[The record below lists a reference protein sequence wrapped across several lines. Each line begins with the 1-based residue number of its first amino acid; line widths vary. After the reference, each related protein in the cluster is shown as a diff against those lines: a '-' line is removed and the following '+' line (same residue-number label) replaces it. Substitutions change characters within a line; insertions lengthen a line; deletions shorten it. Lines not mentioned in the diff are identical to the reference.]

1 MAKFKILTA
10 ALAVLL
16 AGCAQNAPVQQEQP
30 EEEKVIIEK
39 DREVSFLAA
48 GDNLIHGL
56 IYYSGDQG
64 DGSYSF
70 DRMYERVSDEIS
82 SADIAY
88 LNQETICGGTQ
99 LGLQSYPT
107 FNSPY
112 EILDSVAA
120 AGFDWISTSS
130 NHSMDVGEEGILS
143 QLSHLEELPQLIQ
156 TGTNAS
162 ADEAKEY
169 KVIEKN
175 GVKIGLLSY
184 TYGLN
189 GFALPDGKEY
199 LVNLIDEDRIREDMK
214 ALNQI
219 SDVQVVSMH
228 WGVEYQFEENE
239 EQRALAQLL
248 SDEGA
253 DVIIGTHPHVLQPM
267 EVLKGEE
274 GNETLVMYSLGNF
287 VSAQDVNSRMLGG
300 MAKCTLVYHPSDKSV
315 SFKNICFEPTVMYF
329 DPSGTDVQVYPL
341 SEYTDDTGAS
351 HYLSAYGQDMSKQYF
366 IDLVKEIMG
375 NTVELVY

>member
-143 QLSHLEELPQLIQ
+143 QLSHLEELLQLIQ

-300 MAKCTLVYHPSDKSV
+300 MAKWTLVYHPSDKSV

>member
-48 GDNLIHGL
+48 GDNLVHGL

-70 DRMYERVSDEIS
+70 DRMYERISDEIS

-214 ALNQI
+214 ELNQI

-300 MAKCTLVYHPSDKSV
+300 MAKWTLVYHPSDKSV

>member
-156 TGTNAS
+156 TGTNES

-214 ALNQI
+214 ELNQI

-300 MAKCTLVYHPSDKSV
+300 MAKWTLVYHPSDKSV

-366 IDLVKEIMG
+366 IDLVREIMG

>member
-70 DRMYERVSDEIS
+70 DRMYDRVSDEIS

-189 GFALPDGKEY
+189 GFVLPDGKEY

-214 ALNQI
+214 ELNQI

-300 MAKCTLVYHPSDKSV
+300 MAKWTLVYHPSDKSV

>member
-16 AGCAQNAPVQQEQP
+16 TGCAQNAPVQQEQP

-162 ADEAKEY
+162 AEEAKEY

-300 MAKCTLVYHPSDKSV
+300 MAKWTLVYHPSDKSV

>member
-156 TGTNAS
+156 TGTNES

-300 MAKCTLVYHPSDKSV
+300 MAKWTLVYHPSDKSV

>member
-1 MAKFKILTA
+1 MRS
-10 ALAVLL
+10 
-16 AGCAQNAPVQQEQP
+16 NAPVQQEQP

-300 MAKCTLVYHPSDKSV
+300 MAKWTLVYHPSDKSV

>member
-56 IYYSGDQG
+56 IYYIGDQG

-300 MAKCTLVYHPSDKSV
+300 MAKWTLVYHPSDKSV

>member
-99 LGLQSYPT
+99 LVLQSYPT

-253 DVIIGTHPHVLQPM
+253 DVIVGTHPHVLQPM

-300 MAKCTLVYHPSDKSV
+300 MAKWTLVYHPSDKSV

-366 IDLVKEIMG
+366 IDLVREIMG

>member
-99 LGLQSYPT
+99 LCLQSYPT

-130 NHSMDVGEEGILS
+130 NHSVDVGEEGILS

-156 TGTNAS
+156 TGTNES

-300 MAKCTLVYHPSDKSV
+300 MAKWTLVYHPSDKSV

>member
-16 AGCAQNAPVQQEQP
+16 AGCAQNVPVQQEQP

-156 TGTNAS
+156 TGTNVS

-214 ALNQI
+214 ELNQI

-300 MAKCTLVYHPSDKSV
+300 MAKWTLVYHPSDKSV

>member
-1 MAKFKILTA
+1 MAKFKILTV

-300 MAKCTLVYHPSDKSV
+300 MAKWTLVYHPSDKSV

-366 IDLVKEIMG
+366 IDLVREIMG

>member
-16 AGCAQNAPVQQEQP
+16 TGCAQNAPVQQEQP

-300 MAKCTLVYHPSDKSV
+300 MAKWTLVYHPSDKSV

-351 HYLSAYGQDMSKQYF
+351 HYLSVYGQDMSKQYF
-366 IDLVKEIMG
+366 IDLVREIMG

>member
-248 SDEGA
+248 SDEGV

-300 MAKCTLVYHPSDKSV
+300 MAKWTLVYHPSDKSV

>member
-48 GDNLIHGL
+48 GDNLVHGL

-214 ALNQI
+214 ELNQI

-300 MAKCTLVYHPSDKSV
+300 MAKWTLVYHPSDKSV

>member
-39 DREVSFLAA
+39 DREVSFLVA

-300 MAKCTLVYHPSDKSV
+300 MAKWTLVYHPSDKSV

-366 IDLVKEIMG
+366 IDLVREIMG

>member
-16 AGCAQNAPVQQEQP
+16 TGCAQNAPVQQEQP

-300 MAKCTLVYHPSDKSV
+300 MAKWTLVYHPSDKSV

>member
-99 LGLQSYPT
+99 LGLQSNPT

-214 ALNQI
+214 ELNQI

-300 MAKCTLVYHPSDKSV
+300 MAKWTLVYHPSDKSV

-375 NTVELVY
+375 NTVELVS

>member
-219 SDVQVVSMH
+219 SDIQVVSMH

-300 MAKCTLVYHPSDKSV
+300 MAKWTLVYHPSDKSV

>member
-199 LVNLIDEDRIREDMK
+199 LVNLIDEDRIRDDMK

-300 MAKCTLVYHPSDKSV
+300 MAKWTLVYHPSDKSV

>member
-300 MAKCTLVYHPSDKSV
+300 MAKWTLVYHPSDKSV

-366 IDLVKEIMG
+366 IDLVREIMG

>member
-39 DREVSFLAA
+39 DRGVSFLAA

-300 MAKCTLVYHPSDKSV
+300 MAKWTLVYHPSDKSV

>member
-239 EQRALAQLL
+239 EQRALASQ
-248 SDEGA
+248 
-253 DVIIGTHPHVLQPM
+253 
-267 EVLKGEE
+267 
-274 GNETLVMYSLGNF
+274 
-287 VSAQDVNSRMLGG
+287 
-300 MAKCTLVYHPSDKSV
+300 
-315 SFKNICFEPTVMYF
+315 
-329 DPSGTDVQVYPL
+329 
-341 SEYTDDTGAS
+341 
-351 HYLSAYGQDMSKQYF
+351 
-366 IDLVKEIMG
+366 
-375 NTVELVY
+375 

>member
-1 MAKFKILTA
+1 MKKKRCLAWTLMVALLLSGCQRSVQPKQEPIEEEVVEADQKVRF
-10 ALAVLL
+10 LAV
-16 AGCAQNAPVQQEQP
+16 
-30 EEEKVIIEK
+30 
-39 DREVSFLAA
+39 

-56 IYYSGDQG
+56 IYASGAQP
-64 DGSYSF
+64 DGTYQF
-70 DRMYERVSDEIS
+70 DSMYARTADTIAA
-82 SADIAY
+82 ADIAY
-88 LNQETICGGTQ
+88 INQETICGGTE

-300 MAKCTLVYHPSDKSV
+300 MAKWTLVYHPSDKSV

-366 IDLVKEIMG
+366 IDLVREIMG

>member
-16 AGCAQNAPVQQEQP
+16 AGCAQNAPVQEQQ

-300 MAKCTLVYHPSDKSV
+300 MAKWTLVYHPSDKSV

>member
-16 AGCAQNAPVQQEQP
+16 AGCAQNVPVQQEQP

-214 ALNQI
+214 ELNQI

-300 MAKCTLVYHPSDKSV
+300 MAKWTLVYHPSDKSV

>member
-48 GDNLIHGL
+48 GDNLVHGL

-156 TGTNAS
+156 TGTNES

-214 ALNQI
+214 ELNQI

-300 MAKCTLVYHPSDKSV
+300 MAKWTLVYHPSDKSV

-341 SEYTDDTGAS
+341 SEYTDDTGES

>member
-175 GVKIGLLSY
+175 SVKIGLLSY

-300 MAKCTLVYHPSDKSV
+300 MAKRTLVYHPSDKSV

>member
-156 TGTNAS
+156 TGPNAS

-300 MAKCTLVYHPSDKSV
+300 MAKWTLVYHPSDKSV

-351 HYLSAYGQDMSKQYF
+351 HYLSAYGQDMTKQYF

>member
-16 AGCAQNAPVQQEQP
+16 AGCAQNVPVQQEQP

-156 TGTNAS
+156 TGTNES

-214 ALNQI
+214 ELNQI

-300 MAKCTLVYHPSDKSV
+300 MAKWTLVYHPSDKSV

>member
-156 TGTNAS
+156 TGTNVS

-214 ALNQI
+214 ELNQI

-300 MAKCTLVYHPSDKSV
+300 MAKWTLVYHPSDKSV

>member
-214 ALNQI
+214 VLNQI

-300 MAKCTLVYHPSDKSV
+300 MAKWTLVYHPSDKSV

-366 IDLVKEIMG
+366 IDLVREIMG

>member
-70 DRMYERVSDEIS
+70 DRMYDRVSDEIS

-189 GFALPDGKEY
+189 GFVLPDGKEY

-214 ALNQI
+214 ELNQI

-253 DVIIGTHPHVLQPM
+253 DVIIVTHPHVLQPM

-300 MAKCTLVYHPSDKSV
+300 MAKWTLVYHPSDKSV

>member
-39 DREVSFLAA
+39 NREVSFLAA

-156 TGTNAS
+156 TGTNES

-214 ALNQI
+214 ELNQI

-300 MAKCTLVYHPSDKSV
+300 MAKWTLVYHPSDKSV